1 MKLLSFILTLAVTS
15 SIGYSQDLNNGL
27 AAHWK
32 FDDGADES
40 VTDAGPDHLDGVQVN
55 AEWVKSSF
63 GNALKL
69 NPQDA
74 YAKLPTPQCLKGA
87 SEATIS
93 IWVLWESTGQ
103 YPNIL
108 FAGWNPGGLMFF
120 VSNNYCSF
128 RLGRPNHRANVPGEQ
143 WRETACAFLSSIP
156 MKKWV
161 HLTAVFK
168 RPAIK
173 TYVDG
178 KLVNTTTWNE
188 VLAPNDSII
197 VGRWMSRSHD
207 GLVSDLRIYNR
218 ALSDEEVAAL
228 TQATLHTDAAYT
240 AQPKPPVE
248 TILHLE
254 NKHATLD
261 VGGNGHLLSVKQKSP
276 ERELL
281 AQTGPF
287 IRITLKNGNVI
298 LPKRLTLENGLL
310 VASHP
315 LYNGTVKIKVEA
327 KDEYFTFTPVEVTI
341 PDVQKLTFCQVYP
354 AMDKYQGNMAGLWS
368 DDESGLGLRSLSLR
382 VAHSI
387 TRSPRQISMSSEA
400 QYGLT
405 NGVSAAMAAGPRSAL
420 MSIYRAIEA
429 NEPVPKSEHGGV
441 QALTSDRTRG
451 SYLFAN
457 ISSSNVDDWIRVA
470 KRGGF
475 SFLHFHG
482 WWKTLGHY
490 DINKS
495 LFPNGLDDMK
505 KAVDKIH
512 DAGML
517 ASFHTL
523 TACIDPRD
531 PWVSP
536 VPSDDLISSAT
547 YTLARPF
554 SETDTELYVNEKPVP
569 GHEIVW
575 SYSANGNAIKIGKEI
590 IQYAEISRE
599 PPYAFKKCTRGAFG
613 TKVSAHA
620 QGDKADYLQQRY
632 IAFYPDPDSQL
643 AEDLADAIANA
654 YNATGMDGIYF
665 DGSEGMRSRYG
676 IDTMRW
682 KIYQKLKRPA
692 VTEASCWGH
701 NSWWFHSR
709 LGAWDHPRYASRRN
723 HDAHVALAQNFRKAD
738 LVQPQLGWWAPVGF
752 SADNDAQFPDEM
764 EYFAA
769 RNLGIDGPMSLQG
782 IGTTRSPNNARVP
795 EMMTIL
801 GWYERFRMARYFR
814 QEDIEKLASL
824 KSDFRLRMDFG
835 GHWRLTDVTTFNH
848 VVSSPKAVAETWNVQ
863 NDDNPAPTYFRIHA
877 LFSTPPL
884 TEANPKPLADF
895 SEIEKL
901 TAKSTADGVTQQLL
915 VEENDVKLAK
925 KNLRIVAKSKR
936 NTPKGAWSSVGF
948 DYPHP
953 YLSMG
958 NNRAF
963 GLWVKGDG
971 SGALLNLQIQTPYV
985 YHGAISDH
993 YVDLDFTGWK
1003 YVELLLRERDAERM
1017 GDYEWPYTTAAG
1029 AHSVCRNVIYPSAIS
1044 SIKLYL
1050 NNIPAN
1056 GQVDVTVS
1064 PVIAR
1069 PVVENELKDIALTID
1084 GKTFKFPIALKS
1096 GHYIEA
1102 VENMLWDFRHY
1113 DERGELIEY
1122 IKMDEMPQNGMVV
1135 LNHGQNPVSFHAT
1148 STDGAT
1154 SARAK
1159 ITLVGGYG
1167 KKLFGKRSEN
1177 VDWSYLKDEYELPV
1191 TLFGKD
1197 GVRNWCIIQRD
1208 EGGASPN
1215 DNAKLEVELYV
1226 ANAGSNNAIYNNAN
1240 GSRMLDDCQ
1249 TVDAYKESD
1258 FNKYAKYAFDS
1269 ENQGTSKPGVT
1280 FQLKA
1285 VPGHADGTTALQ
1297 FDARSARSD
1306 NAGWAAVGRHFEK
1319 PVDISDAK
1327 AIGFWLKGDASGA
1340 LFKVQLRDVK
1350 GLWHDMYTRVSFT
1363 GWKFI
1368 EFKLNDVRLDLS
1380 KIDYILYYYN
1390 NLPAARTIDDASSE
1404 GTLVSC
1410 AVDDVKILLN
1420 SSKLV
1425 NPTFFVNGQKVV
1437 FPVTMSTGDVLTAD
1451 DHQWTVVDTA
1461 GRKVASGIPETPL
1474 PPLKKGFNS
1483 ASMSF
1488 AHADDENYKVV
1499 VNVIK
1504 HY

>member
-1 MKLLSFILTLAVTS
+1 MKLFTFILSLAVGS
-15 SIGYSQDLNNGL
+15 SVCFAQDLDNGL

-32 FDDGADES
+32 FDDGTDES
-40 VTDAGPDHLDGVQVN
+40 VADVGPDHLDGIYVN
-55 AEWVKSSF
+55 AEWVKCAF
-63 GNALKL
+63 GTAMKL
-69 NPQDA
+69 NPEDS

-87 SEATIS
+87 SEMTIS
-93 IWVLWESTGQ
+93 IWALWESTGQ

-108 FAGWNPGGLMFF
+108 FSGWNPGGLMFF
-120 VSNNYCSF
+120 VANNYCSF

-143 WRETACAFLSSIP
+143 WKETGCPFLSSIP

-178 KLVNTTTWNE
+178 KLVNTNIWDD
-188 VLAPNDSII
+188 VIAPADSII

-207 GLVSDLRIYNR
+207 GLISDLRIYNR
-218 ALSDEEVAAL
+218 ALSDAEVASL
-228 TQATLHTDAAYT
+228 TQTTLHTDAAYT
-240 AQPKPPVE
+240 VQPKPPVE

-261 VGGNGHLLSVKQKSP
+261 IGGNGNLLSVKQKTP

-281 AQTGPF
+281 AKPAAF
-287 IRITLKNGNVI
+287 IRVTLKNGGVI
-298 LPKRLTLENGLL
+298 TPKRMTLDNGLL
-310 VASHP
+310 VAEHP
-315 LYNGTVKIKVEA
+315 VIQGNVKIKVEA
-327 KDEYFTFTPVEVTI
+327 KDDYFTFTPVEVTI
-341 PDVQKLTFCQVYP
+341 PDVQRLTFCQVFP
-354 AMDKYQGNMAGLWS
+354 VMDKYQGNMAGLWS
-368 DDESGLGLRSLSLR
+368 DDDSGLGLRSLSLK

-387 TRSPRQISMSSEA
+387 GRSPRQISMTSEEK
-400 QYGLT
+400 YGLT
-405 NGVSAAMAAGPRSAL
+405 DGISAAMAAGPRSEL
-420 MSIYRAIEA
+420 VSIYRAIEA

-441 QALTSDRTRG
+441 QALTSNRTRG
-451 SYLFAN
+451 SYLFADLSAN
-457 ISSSNVDDWIRVA
+457 KVNDWIALA

-475 SFLHFHG
+475 SFIHLHG

-490 DINKS
+490 EVNKNMY
-495 LFPNGLDDMK
+495 PNGLEDMK
-505 KAVDKIH
+505 AVVDKIH
-512 DAGML
+512 DAGLL
-517 ASFHTL
+517 ASIHTL

-531 PWVSP
+531 PWVTP

-547 YTLARPF
+547 YTLAKPF

-590 IQYAEISRE
+590 IQYAEISHE

-643 AEDLADAIANA
+643 AEDLADCIANVFNTA
-654 YNATGMDGIYF
+654 GLDGIYF

-769 RNLGIDGPMSLQG
+769 KNFGIDGPMSLQG

-801 GWYERFRMARYFR
+801 GWYERFRMARYFDLTPEETAR
-814 QEDIEKLASL
+814 LAAP
-824 KSDFRLRMDFG
+824 KSDFRLRMDNG
-835 GHWRLTDVTTFNH
+835 GHWRLWYVNTYDH
-848 VVSSPKAVAETWNVQ
+848 VVSSPKTVSETWNVQ
-863 NDDNPAPTYFRIHA
+863 NKDYPAPTYFRIQS
-877 LFSTPPL
+877 LFTTPPL
-884 TEANPKPLADF
+884 TEENPKPLADF

-901 TAKSTADGVTQQLL
+901 TTKTTAGGVTQQLL
-915 VEENDVKLAK
+915 MEENDVKLAK
-925 KNLRIVAKSKR
+925 KNLRIVAKNSR
-936 NTPKGAWSSVGF
+936 DTSRGAWSSVGF

-971 SGALLNLQIQTPYV
+971 SGAILNLQIQTPYV

-1003 YVELLLRERDAERM
+1003 YVELLLRERDADRM
-1017 GDYEWPYTTAAG
+1017 GDYEWPYSTAAG
-1029 AHSVCRNVIYPSAIS
+1029 NHAVCRNVIYPSAIS
-1044 SIKLYL
+1044 SIKLFL
-1050 NNIPAN
+1050 NEIPAK

-1064 PVIAR
+1064 PVIPR
-1069 PVVENELKDIALTID
+1069 PVIENGLKDIQLTLD
-1084 GKTFKFPIALKS
+1084 GITFKFPITLKS

-1102 VENMLWDFRHY
+1102 VEDFLWEFRHY
-1113 DERGELIEY
+1113 DERGNLIEY
-1122 IKMDEMPQNGMVV
+1122 IPNTSYQRMVL
-1135 LNHGQNPVSFHAT
+1135 LNTGKNDVSFQAA
-1148 STDGAT
+1148 SVDGAT

-1159 ITLVGGYG
+1159 VTLIGWG
-1167 KKLFGKRSEN
+1167 KLVGKRSDN
-1177 VDWSYLKDEYELPV
+1177 VDWSYLKDEYELPQ
-1191 TLFGKD
+1191 TIFGKD
-1197 GVRNWCIIQRD
+1197 AVRNWSILQRD

-1215 DNAKLEVELYV
+1215 DNAKLEVELYI
-1226 ANAGSNNAIYNNAN
+1226 ANAGSNNAIYDNKDA
-1240 GSRMLDDCQ
+1240 SRMLDDCQ
-1249 TVDAYKESD
+1249 AIDNYKLSD
-1258 FNKYAKYAFDS
+1258 FNKYAKFAFDS

-1280 FQLKA
+1280 FQLKS
-1285 VPGHADGTTALQ
+1285 VPGHQEGSTALQ

-1451 DHQWTVVDTA
+1451 DHQWTVVDSA